1 MIRVLSFKRCAF
13 ALVVLAVAIGVG
25 ASAAALLT
33 ERDSARSVEV
43 RVGESSTVVVAE
55 EDAALRIAS
64 ESAGFRVV
72 AAGDPDFRLDHVWVQ
87 PAPPPGPPGSPP
99 RTFRVV
105 TLTFRTGNA
114 GFQVDELNG
123 GLDPAASGERV
134 VPGVTDSEV
143 YFLETETAFHYSM
156 LSRGRGFIL
165 VAPKPQ
171 GIEREVAL
179 AALSGIASQL
189 D

>member
-87 PAPPPGPPGSPP
+87 PAPLPGPPGSPP

-123 GLDPAASGERV
+123 GLS
-134 VPGVTDSEV
+134 
-143 YFLETETAFHYSM
+143 
-156 LSRGRGFIL
+156 
-165 VAPKPQ
+165 
-171 GIEREVAL
+171 
-179 AALSGIASQL
+179 
-189 D
+189 